1 MVWLLFLH
9 IGALVIWAA
18 ALIVLLLLMSRKNT
32 DDLPH
37 RGEGDIL
44 ERLFFTRLA
53 SPAGLLAIVSGTL
66 IFVVNRQLDSWLL
79 LKLTLVTGL
88 VVCHV
93 IAGMLILYSTR
104 AHTPSVTG
112 KSLSLLLVVLLLQL
126 TVVGLVLL
134 KPGPEMWLW
143 LR

>member
-9 IGALVIWAA
+9 IGGLVIWAA
-18 ALIVLLLLMSRKNT
+18 ALTVLLLLMSRKNR
-32 DDLPH
+32 DGLERNSD
-37 RGEGDIL
+37 GDIL

-53 SPAGLLAIVSGTL
+53 SPAGLLAILSGTV
-66 IFVVNRQLDSWLL
+66 IFIVNRQLDSWLL

-104 AHTPSVTG
+104 SSAPSIAG
-112 KSLSLLLVVLLLQL
+112 KSASLLLLVLLLL
-126 TVVGLVLL
+126 ITVIGLVLV
-134 KPGPEMWLW
+134 KPGQEALLW
-143 LR
+143 FW

>member
-9 IGALVIWAA
+9 IGGLVIWAA
-18 ALIVLLLLMSRKNT
+18 ALTVLLLLMSRKNR
-32 DDLPH
+32 DGLERNSD
-37 RGEGDIL
+37 GDIL

-53 SPAGLLAIVSGTL
+53 SPAGLLAIVSGTV
-66 IFVVNRQLDSWLL
+66 IFIVNRQLDSWLL

-104 AHTPSVTG
+104 SSAPSIAG
-112 KSLSLLLVVLLLQL
+112 KSASLLLLVLLLL
-126 TVVGLVLL
+126 ITVIGLVLV
-134 KPGPEMWLW
+134 KPGQEALLW
-143 LR
+143 FW